1 MCFWFFFFLVLL
13 YNQLKQKLM
22 PTPLIH
28 CSVEHYH
35 QMKFD
40 DLGDFGLTVKSGF
53 FSNNPPFI
61 VQPITE
67 TVFGDSITD
76 YTTKHAAYKSGGLLQ
91 KGPFLIAKDTLI
103 TNLDKIAVE
112 VDKVALGNPD
122 IITLSGNV
130 PTDGSKS
137 HAVKPGQAVVTIE
150 RGMPLEIVT
159 KCALVHGAKHYGCIL
174 VQGGPLPNN
183 VELLDSGKLVVN
195 FNGVVPFPS
204 NGIVVD
210 LNDQREKHFPNLA
223 HDVTYYAY
231 YFCVNSAGVGP
242 LSDPVSIVCW

>member
-1 MCFWFFFFLVLL
+1 
-13 YNQLKQKLM
+13 M
-22 PTPLIH
+22 PTSLIH

-40 DLGDFGLTVKSGF
+40 DLDDFALTVKAGF
-53 FSNNPPFI
+53 FGNIATFP
-61 VQPITE
+61 VQPVTE
-67 TVFGDSITD
+67 TVFGASVSN
-76 YTTKHAAYKSGGLLQ
+76 YTAKYAAYKSGGLLQ
-91 KGPFLIAKDTLI
+91 KGPFLIAKSELMGYMDDI
-103 TNLDKIAVE
+103 CVE

-150 RGMPLEIVT
+150 RGMPLEIIT

-174 VQGGPLPNN
+174 VQGGTLPDN
-183 VELLDSGKLVVN
+183 VELTDSGKLVVAL
-195 FNGVVPFPS
+195 NGGPIPANV
-204 NGIVVD
+204 IVVD
-210 LNDQREKHFPNLA
+210 LNDQREKHFPNLV
-223 HDVTYYAY
+223 HDAIYYAY